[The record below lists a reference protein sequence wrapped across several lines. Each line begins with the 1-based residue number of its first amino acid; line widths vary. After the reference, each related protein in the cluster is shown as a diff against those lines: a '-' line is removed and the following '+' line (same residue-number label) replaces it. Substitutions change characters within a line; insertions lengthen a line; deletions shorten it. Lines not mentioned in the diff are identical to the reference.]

1 MTKLVDLSVQSFVS
15 EVDSKSPA
23 PGGGSVSALMSS
35 MGVALARMVGHLTVD
50 KKKFLALEP
59 SIQLEFKDVIGSLV
73 VMKDELLRLI
83 DADTDAFNLI
93 MQAFQLPKTTE
104 DEISYRKEKIQEG
117 TMQAIMVPLK
127 VATLSLS
134 ALHQFDFIIKHG
146 NKQTV
151 SDIGVAT
158 LALSSGALGALM
170 NVMINLPGL
179 DDEIAKR
186 QFQLQVDDLKEKI
199 ESEREA
205 LLHKVYNHLNSK

>member
-93 MQAFQLPKTTE
+93 MQALQLPKTTE

-199 ESEREA
+199 VSEREA